1 MGACKAKPLRCL
13 LKSTPRWIAVW
24 LGLAKPQNPQKQL
37 TNQQSKQVGQNL
49 ERLRS
54 QSEDLLLIIE
64 DEIRYIA
71 KVREGGRECVCGGG
85 CLSPTCL
92 SACLSACLSLCT
104 FIDAPT
110 HRIATIP

>member
-1 MGACKAKPLRCL
+1 MGRAVGACKAKPLRCL
-13 LKSTPRWIAVW
+13 LKSTPRSIAVW

-71 KVREGGRECVCGGG
+71 KGEGGREGVCVWGGDASLLRVYLPV
-85 CLSPTCL
+85 CLPVCL
-92 SACLSACLSLCT
+92 CVHSLMPRP
-104 FIDAPT
+104 IE
-110 HRIATIP
+110 